1 MPGFKRMRR
10 CPAHH
15 CTSDIGDAMK
25 ALLWLGDGILPQGT
39 DLGEQTASFV
49 EFRTLFDAEKN
60 ETLSEQRKEG

>member
-1 MPGFKRMRR
+1 
-10 CPAHH
+10 
-15 CTSDIGDAMK
+15 MK